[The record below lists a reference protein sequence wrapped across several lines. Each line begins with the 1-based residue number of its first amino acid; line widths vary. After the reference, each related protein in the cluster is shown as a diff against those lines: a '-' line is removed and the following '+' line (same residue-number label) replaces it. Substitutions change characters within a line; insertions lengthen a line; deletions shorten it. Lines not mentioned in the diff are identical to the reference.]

1 MRIAGCYLKII
12 IDDDS
17 DARETF
23 MHRSN
28 KTSNRCHLFLEGDIR
43 GIANIHIYVR
53 TVIYIHVSLARQGRV
68 QGRDAP

>member
-1 MRIAGCYLKII
+1 MRIAGCYLI

-23 MHRSN
+23 MHRS

-43 GIANIHIYVR
+43 GIANVHIYVH